1 MEVPENRHAKM
12 VALVQ
17 QWKESGKGAREF
29 ARENGVTPWV
39 LYYWRQRAD
48 SQTPRARRRK
58 RRLPTQPG
66 RAARLMPVRVISEAA
81 DTGELEVVLATGD
94 RVRVPA
100 NASLEQLHRV
110 LQVVKRC

>member
-29 ARENGVTPWV
+29 ARKNGVTPWV
-39 LYYWRQRAD
+39 LYYWRQRAA
-48 SQTPRARRRK
+48 SQTPEARRRK
-58 RRLPTQPG
+58 RRLPRQPV
-66 RAARLMPVRVISEAA
+66 RSARLMPVRVIGEPA
-81 DTGELEVVLATGD
+81 DAGELEVVLATGD
-94 RVRVPA
+94 RLRVPA
-100 NASLEQLHRV
+100 NVSLERLHRV